1 MTVFV
6 WGHGGATHGLL
17 AGVFLAKGQHPV
29 IFTLCEGQTHP
40 DCRQVDRTKAEQ
52 DGVVCCFVWVRTAAF
67 LLTFQVSPSGLNP
80 AESTAE
86 VIPQLTWRLGVATFR
101 CSPFQTPCDS
111 LLCTLRLSKSAEA
124 LCSRSHRSTQSLAC
138 GKKLRCRGTGQ
149 DGVPLVDLGQKSHW
163 LLLPT
168 SETLLCVGSDQV
180 RGSWHSSS
188 GLAKDVD
195 FGTAQ
200 STHKYILST

>member
-40 DCRQVDRTKAEQ
+40 DCRQVDRTKAEP
-52 DGVVCCFVWVRTAAF
+52 DGAVCCFVWVRTAAF

-80 AESTAE
+80 AERTAE
-86 VIPQLTWRLGVATFR
+86 VIPQLTWRLGVVTFR

-138 GKKLRCRGTGQ
+138 GKKAPMHRHRTGRSTPCGSRPEISLATSANFRNLALCRLRSSQR
-149 DGVPLVDLGQKSHW
+149 
-163 LLLPT
+163 LLAL
-168 SETLLCVGSDQV
+168 EFWIG
-180 RGSWHSSS
+180 
-188 GLAKDVD
+188 
-195 FGTAQ
+195 
-200 STHKYILST
+200 